1 MATMSLVA
9 TSIRSGARCE
19 EADSANLG
27 GAVRQRAAMPASGD
41 TTSDFVLPALD
52 VRALARRA
60 AVPGALAAVAA
71 AAIVIAGGPLQAFA
85 DALGRALDADPRWVA
100 GAAAFELLSFV
111 GYVAL
116 LWLVGSRAT
125 PPLGFP
131 ARGYVTPGGAA
142 PTPPPPTRGGGGAG
156 RPPS

>member
-1 MATMSLVA
+1 MSLVA

-19 EADSANLG
+19 EADSATLG
-27 GAVRQRAAMPASGD
+27 GAVRQRAAMPTPPDPA
-41 TTSDFVLPALD
+41 SDFALPALD

-71 AAIVIAGGPLQAFA
+71 TAVVIAGGPLHAFA

-116 LWLVGSRAT
+116 LWLVGSRPT
-125 PPLGFP
+125 PPPGLPPRGHLPPRGP
-131 ARGYVTPGGAA
+131 AP
-142 PTPPPPTRGGGGAG
+142 PPPPPTRGARGAA
-156 RPPS
+156 P